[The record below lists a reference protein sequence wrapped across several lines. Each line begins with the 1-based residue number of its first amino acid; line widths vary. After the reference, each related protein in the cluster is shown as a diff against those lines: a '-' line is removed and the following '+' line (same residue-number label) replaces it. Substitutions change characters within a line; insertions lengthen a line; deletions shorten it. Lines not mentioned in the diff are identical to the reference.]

1 MSTFITCKR
10 CEGKGRLAH
19 FGHVNNGVCLT
30 CRGAG
35 KVVKTRRVKT
45 TVNSYQ
51 VVWDYSKIDYCQDD
65 KARAEEIL
73 RSLIDMRVPAFIMC
87 LQVVKTE
94 SVPV

>member
-1 MSTFITCKR
+1 MTTYTTCKR

-35 KVVKTRRVKT
+35 KVVKTRRIKT
-45 TVNSYQ
+45 TVDSYQ
-51 VVWDYSKIDYCQDD
+51 VVWDYSNIDYCQQDE
-65 KARAEEIL
+65 ARAEEIL
-73 RSLIDMRVPAFIMC
+73 KSLIDMRVPAFIMV

-94 SVPV
+94 TVPA

>member
-1 MSTFITCKR
+1 MTTYTICKR

-45 TVNSYQ
+45 TVDSYQ
-51 VVWDYSKIDYCQDD
+51 VVWDYSKIDYCQQD
-65 KARAEEIL
+65 KQRAEEIL
-73 RSLIDMRVPAFIMC
+73 QSLIEMRVPAFLMRI
-87 LQVVKTE
+87 QVVRTE